1 MAQVIWEILD
11 AGGRSR
17 VLLNLLHPLVARLE
31 STRTPFPFGI
41 RRLGQK
47 MSGPRDSRRVPWSG
61 EGKVD
66 FRSRRPPGKTRRG
79 SIQALFD
86 PADREALGNPVAGC
100 PAPA

>member
-1 MAQVIWEILD
+1 MSVEHSPQASRMAQVIWEILD

-47 MSGPRDSRRVPWSG
+47 MSGPSDSRRVP
-61 EGKVD
+61 
-66 FRSRRPPGKTRRG
+66 
-79 SIQALFD
+79 
-86 PADREALGNPVAGC
+86 
-100 PAPA
+100 